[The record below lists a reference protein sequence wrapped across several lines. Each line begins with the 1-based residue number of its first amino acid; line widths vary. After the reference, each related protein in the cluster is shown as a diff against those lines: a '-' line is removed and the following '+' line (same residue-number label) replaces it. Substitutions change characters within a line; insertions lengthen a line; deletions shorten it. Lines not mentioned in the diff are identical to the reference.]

1 MFLPEDLLF
10 KQGALAHV
18 WLASNQQKKLTK
30 AQVLQH
36 KIPESCEVIIRPEVA
51 AGGPLA
57 LRLNAQLLLGEVR
70 IYHKKAHYLQD
81 DCNEALWKIKMA
93 FRPGNIDL
101 PAQTH
106 VANPTNLILPDQ
118 ITDLDLLA
126 PMPDPSFLFSQPI
139 SGNLDLGNT
148 TVPDWDNSQFLS
160 GSIEQARMEP
170 MELPDDDLNLDIGE
184 YDDFDRP
191 AAYDEGTSIELGR
204 NAPLER
210 HQSEDFTALDKNL
223 DDDLGLDIGED
234 PPTELAHAAD
244 VELNLGLGDD
254 EDITM
259 GGMTETGLPAS
270 SIAGDLPMRQREESP
285 LSELGEEEATRLEQ
299 EVAEQ
304 NTTVFEPEPEQEE
317 EEEESIHQA
326 RAKRRRV
333 IGADAETM
341 ISSHQLR
348 EQQNN
353 REKILKPASFL
364 PRDPLLMA
372 LLNMQRSGG
381 FVSSILGDGRSQG
394 WAPELRGILSLEVVS
409 RPAQKRKRDN
419 TAAEPGTPEDDAAA
433 EGEKTPQLQL
443 EFDQDEPTLGA
454 GDMGLGGDN
463 NTTIAGSDDII
474 QLPDEP
480 GFQQQAEEQG
490 EEEDMFSPV
499 PDNFDDTTA
508 PLVHPSEAG
517 PISLGTKHAVHFLRE
532 QFGPEAEES
541 EAERQK
547 NSIVFQDMFPE
558 TRTSRN
564 DATKMFFEMLV
575 LATKDAIKVEQPVNQ
590 LGGPLRI
597 RAKRG
602 LWGQWAETGASG
614 ELPSQA
620 QASPAGEVDAP
631 TEAMFQGPPE
641 VSVSA

>member
-1 MFLPEDLLF
+1 
-10 KQGALAHV
+10 
-18 WLASNQQKKLTK
+18 
-30 AQVLQH
+30 
-36 KIPESCEVIIRPEVA
+36 
-51 AGGPLA
+51 
-57 LRLNAQLLLGEVR
+57 
-70 IYHKKAHYLQD
+70 
-81 DCNEALWKIKMA
+81 
-93 FRPGNIDL
+93 
-101 PAQTH
+101 
-106 VANPTNLILPDQ
+106 
-118 ITDLDLLA
+118 
-126 PMPDPSFLFSQPI
+126 MPDPSFLLSQPL
-139 SGNLDLGNT
+139 SGLDLGNT

-160 GSIEQARMEP
+160 GSIEQPRMEP

-184 YDDFDRP
+184 GDDLDPP
-191 AAYDEGTSIELGR
+191 APFDEGTSIEMGR

-210 HQSEDFTALDKNL
+210 RQSEEFTGLDKGL
-223 DDDLGLDIGED
+223 QIDDDDLGLDLGED
-234 PPTELAHAAD
+234 PPTELGAAP
-244 VELNLGLGDD
+244 EFNLGDD
-254 EDITM
+254 MDITM
-259 GGMTETGLPAS
+259 GGMTETDLPAG

-304 NTTVFEPEPEQEE
+304 TTMFEPEQEQ

-353 REKILKPASFL
+353 RDKILKSASFL

-372 LLNMQRSGG
+372 LLNMQKSGG

-394 WAPELRGILSLEVVS
+394 WAPELRGILSLEVIS
-409 RPAQKRKRDN
+409 RPSQKRKRDCAN
-419 TAAEPGTPEDDAAA
+419 IEASAEEDEATAAER
-433 EGEKTPQLQL
+433 EKTPQLQL
-443 EFDQDEPTLGA
+443 EFEQDEPTLGG
-454 GDMGLGGDN
+454 GDIGIGGDN
-463 NTTIAGSDDII
+463 TVLGGSDDII

-480 GFQQQAEEQG
+480 GFQQVG
-490 EEEDMFSPV
+490 DNEDDAFSPV
-499 PDNFDDTTA
+499 PDNFDDTTV
-508 PLVHPSEAG
+508 PLVHPAEAG
-517 PISLGTKHAVHFLRE
+517 PVSLGTKHAVHFLRE

-541 EAERQK
+541 ELERQK
-547 NSIVFQDMFPE
+547 NSIVFQDVFPE
-558 TRTSRN
+558 TRTSRT

-575 LATKDAIKVEQPVNQ
+575 LATKDAIKVEQPANE

-614 ELPSQA
+614 ELASQA
-620 QASPAGEVDAP
+620 QAAPSGDADAP
-631 TEAMFQGPPE
+631 AEAMFQGPPE

>member
-1 MFLPEDLLF
+1 VED
-10 KQGALAHV
+10 QDG
-18 WLASNQQKKLTK
+18 KLG
-30 AQVLQH
+30 
-36 KIPESCEVIIRPEVA
+36 S
-51 AGGPLA
+51 GYLA
-57 LRLNAQLLLGEVR
+57 LPLLTRLQ
-70 IYHKKAHYLQD
+70 
-81 DCNEALWKIKMA
+81 A

-126 PMPDPSFLFSQPI
+126 PMPDPSFLLSQPL
-139 SGNLDLGNT
+139 SGSLDLGNT

-160 GSIEQARMEP
+160 GSIEHPRMEP

-184 YDDFDRP
+184 DDDLEPP
-191 AAYDEGTSIELGR
+191 APFDEGTSIEMGR

-210 HQSEDFTALDKNL
+210 RQSEEFTGLDKGL
-223 DDDLGLDIGED
+223 TLDDDDLGIDLGED
-234 PPTELAHAAD
+234 APTELAHAP
-244 VELNLGLGDD
+244 ELNLGDD
-254 EDITM
+254 MDITM
-259 GGMTETGLPAS
+259 GGMNETDMPGG

-299 EVAEQ
+299 EIAEQ
-304 NTTVFEPEPEQEE
+304 TTTFEPQQEE

-341 ISSHQLR
+341 ISSQQLK

-372 LLNMQRSGG
+372 LLNMQKSGG

-394 WAPELRGILSLEVVS
+394 WAPELRGILSLEVIS
-409 RPAQKRKRDN
+409 RPTQKRKRDGVN
-419 TAAEPGTPEDDAAA
+419 LEAEAEEDEATAAER
-433 EGEKTPQLQL
+433 EKTPQLQL
-443 EFDQDEPTLGA
+443 EFEQDEPTLG
-454 GDMGLGGDN
+454 GDIGIGGDN
-463 NTTIAGSDDII
+463 TMLGGSEDII

-480 GFQQQAEEQG
+480 GFQQVG
-490 EEEDMFSPV
+490 EEEEDVFSPV

-508 PLVHPSEAG
+508 PLIHPAEGG
-517 PISLGTKHAVHFLRE
+517 PVSLGTKHAVHFLRE

-541 EAERQK
+541 ESVRQK
-547 NSIVFQDMFPE
+547 SSIIFQDIFPE
-558 TRTSRN
+558 TRTSRT

-575 LATKDAIKVEQPVNQ
+575 LATKDAIKVEQPAND
-590 LGGPLRI
+590 LGAPLRI

-602 LWGQWAETGASG
+602 LWGEWAETGASG
-614 ELPSQA
+614 ELASQA
-620 QASPAGEVDAP
+620 QAAPAGDSDAP
-631 TEAMFQGPPE
+631 AEAILQGPSE

>member
-101 PAQTH
+101 PTQTH

-126 PMPDPSFLFSQPI
+126 PMPDPSFLLSQPLG
-139 SGNLDLGNT
+139 GNLDLGNT
-148 TVPDWDNSQFLS
+148 TIPDWDNSQFLS
-160 GSIEQARMEP
+160 GSIEQPRMEP
-170 MELPDDDLNLDIGE
+170 MELGDDDLDLDIGE
-184 YDDFDRP
+184 GDDLEP
-191 AAYDEGTSIELGR
+191 APGYDEGTSIEIGR

-210 HQSEDFTALDKNL
+210 HQSEEFTGIDKHMVLD
-223 DDDLGLDIGED
+223 DDDLGIDLGED
-234 PPTELAHAAD
+234 PPTELAPAP
-244 VELNLGLGDD
+244 ELDLGDD
-254 EDITM
+254 VDITM
-259 GGMTETGLPAS
+259 GGMTEQDLPAG
-270 SIAGDLPMRQREESP
+270 SIAGDMPVRQREESP
-285 LSELGEEEATRLEQ
+285 LSELGDEEATRLEQ
-299 EVAEQ
+299 ELSAEN
-304 NTTVFEPEPEQEE
+304 NTLFDPEQEE
-317 EEEESIHQA
+317 EEEESVHQA

-353 REKILKPASFL
+353 RDKILKPASFL

-372 LLNMQRSGG
+372 LYNMQKSGD

-394 WAPELRGILSLEVVS
+394 WAPELRGILSLEVIS
-409 RPAQKRKRDN
+409 RPAQKRKRDSALAD
-419 TAAEPGTPEDDAAA
+419 TIAADDEATVEDERTP
-433 EGEKTPQLQL
+433 PPQL
-443 EFDQDEPTLGA
+443 EFEQDEPTLG
-454 GDMGLGGDN
+454 GTDIGIGGDN
-463 NTTIAGSDDII
+463 NTTLPGSEDIV

-480 GFQQQAEEQG
+480 GFQQLE
-490 EEEDMFSPV
+490 EEEDVFSPI

-508 PLVHPSEAG
+508 PLIHPAEAG
-517 PISLGTKHAVHFLRE
+517 PISLGTKHAVHLLRE

-541 EAERQK
+541 ESERQK
-547 NSIVFQDMFPE
+547 NSIVFQDVFPE

-575 LATKDAIKVEQPVNQ
+575 LATKDAIKVEQPVNE

-620 QASPAGEVDAP
+620 QAAPTGDPDAP
-631 TEAMFQGPPE
+631 AEAMFQGPAE

>member
-70 IYHKKAHYLQD
+70 IYNKKVNYLQD
-81 DCNEALWKIKMA
+81 DCQEALWKIRMA
-93 FRPGNIDL
+93 FRPGNIDA

-106 VANPTNLILPDQ
+106 VANPTNLMLQDQ

-126 PMPDPSFLFSQPI
+126 PMPDPSFLLSQPL
-139 SGNLDLGNT
+139 SGSLNLGNT

-160 GSIEQARMEP
+160 GSIEQARGEP

-184 YDDFDRP
+184 DDDLEP
-191 AAYDEGTSIELGR
+191 TAAYDEGTSIEVGR

-210 HQSEDFTALDKNL
+210 RRSEEFTGLGKDMIVD
-223 DDDLGLDIGED
+223 DDDLGIDLGED
-234 PPTELAHAAD
+234 PPTELARGH
-244 VELNLGLGDD
+244 ELNLDD
-254 EDITM
+254 DLDITM
-259 GGMTETGLPAS
+259 GGMDMDTELPAG
-270 SIAGDLPMRQREESP
+270 SIAGDFPVRQREESP

-304 NTTVFEPEPEQEE
+304 NVTVFEPEPEQ

-333 IGADAETM
+333 IAADAETM

-372 LLNMQRSGG
+372 LMNMQKSGG
-381 FVSSILGDGRSQG
+381 FISSILGDGRSQG

-409 RPAQKRKRDN
+409 RPAQKRKRGGAIADN
-419 TAAEPGTPEDDAAA
+419 DATEDEAAA

-443 EFDQDEPTLGA
+443 EFEQDEPTLGG
-454 GDMGLGGDN
+454 GDLGLGGDN
-463 NTTIAGSDDII
+463 DPTLAGSDDIV
-474 QLPDEP
+474 QLPDDP
-480 GFQQQAEEQG
+480 GFQQVG
-490 EEEDMFSPV
+490 DDEEDIFSPV

-508 PLVHPSEAG
+508 PLVHPDEAG
-517 PISLGTKHAVHFLRE
+517 PVSLGTKHAVHFLRE

-541 EAERQK
+541 ESVRQK
-547 NSIVFQDMFPE
+547 TSIVFQDAFPE
-558 TRTSRN
+558 ARTSRT

-575 LATKDAIKVEQPVNQ
+575 LATKDAIKVEQPANE

-614 ELPSQA
+614 ELASQA
-620 QASPAGEVDAP
+620 QAAPTGDPDAP
-631 TEAMFQGPPE
+631 AEAMFQGPPE